1 MKKTNRIYRINLHV
15 GKGLNKHI
23 IPVSNATQKAIKT
36 THGSF
41 EIKDLNSG
49 KRSMTIIVSIF
60 LA

>member
-1 MKKTNRIYRINLHV
+1 MKKTNCIEGINLHV

-23 IPVSNATQKAIKT
+23 IPVSNAIQKAIKT

-49 KRSMTIIVSIF
+49 KRSMTIIFSIF
-60 LA
+60 C

>member
-1 MKKTNRIYRINLHV
+1 MNLHV

-41 EIKDLNSG
+41 EIKDLDSG
-49 KRSMTIIVSIF
+49 KRSMTIIVAFFVNTCI
-60 LA
+60 